1 MIDIKRHGVESA
13 NVTYDVKIFTDL
25 HKLPAKFIQCMNI
38 TKEEVIKIIEERNAQ
53 PTPMSMNIYKRLVF
67 NKGE

>member
-1 MIDIKRHGVESA
+1 M
-13 NVTYDVKIFTDL
+13 KIFTDL
-25 HKLPAKFIQCMNI
+25 HKLPAKFIQRMNI

>member
-25 HKLPAKFIQCMNI
+25 HTLPAKFIQRMNI
-38 TKEEVIKIIEERNAQ
+38 TKEEVIKIIEEINAQ